1 MDRCPCPIVG
11 ERRHD
16 TDRWATF
23 PDQRL
28 QKLEAADAR
37 HLEIGEN
44 AVNPLRIS
52 GFQEFFRRSVGFA
65 WYAHGIEKVV
75 QRLQQELIVIDNSD
89 RDM

>member
-1 MDRCPCPIVG
+1 M
-11 ERRHD
+11 
-16 TDRWATF
+16 
-23 PDQRL
+23 
-28 QKLEAADAR
+28 
-37 HLEIGEN
+37 
-44 AVNPLRIS
+44 NPLRIS